1 MKFLSIIFFIS
12 LIAFS
17 LNAVTMTTFDLKSGQ
32 SVQTGTNVKVKI
44 TVTATA
50 AANDAETQDFKTG
63 TFTLQK
69 TDNETETATL
79 TCNLATAVTSTV
91 AANGTANIA
100 EAECTVD
107 SLTTAGTYKLSAV
120 TAATSDGST
129 PISGKEVKTTTPTT
143 LTVTEAPA
151 GGSGGSG
158 GSGDGN
164 TDGAKFLTAFYSL
177 ISLIL
182 FL

>member
-17 LNAVTMTTFDLKSGQ
+17 LSSVSKTTFDLKSGQ

-44 TVTATA
+44 TVQITG
-50 AANDAETQDFKTG
+50 DAEDSQAFKTG

-79 TCNLATAVTSTV
+79 TCSLTEAVTSTV
-91 AANGTANIA
+91 PASGPANIA

-120 TAATSDGST
+120 TAATSNGTADITTKGV
-129 PISGKEVKTTTPTT
+129 KESEPTT
-143 LTVTEAPA
+143 LTVTAAPA
-151 GGSGGSG
+151 G

-164 TDGAKFLTAFYSL
+164 TNTNGAKFLTAFYSL
-177 ISLIL
+177 IALIL

>member
-1 MKFLSIIFFIS
+1 MKFLSIIFFMS

-17 LNAVTMTTFDLKSGQ
+17 LSNISKTTFDLKSGQ
-32 SVQTGTNVKVKI
+32 TVQTGSNVKVKI
-44 TVTATA
+44 TVQITGDAT
-50 AANDAETQDFKTG
+50 DTQDFKTG

-120 TAATSDGST
+120 TAATSNGSDAIT
-129 PISGKEVKTTTPTT
+129 TKEVKTTTPTT

>member
-1 MKFLSIIFFIS
+1 MSQE
-12 LIAFS
+12 
-17 LNAVTMTTFDLKSGQ
+17 V
-32 SVQTGTNVKVKI
+32 
-44 TVTATA
+44 
-50 AANDAETQDFKTG
+50 
-63 TFTLQK
+63 
-69 TDNETETATL
+69 
-79 TCNLATAVTSTV
+79 
-91 AANGTANIA
+91 
-100 EAECTVD
+100 ECTVD

-120 TAATSDGST
+120 TAATSNGSDAIT
-129 PISGKEVKTTTPTT
+129 TKEVKTTTPTA

-164 TDGAKFLTAFYSL
+164 TNTNGAKFLTAFYSL

>member
-17 LNAVTMTTFDLKSGQ
+17 LSSVSKTTFDLKSGQ

-44 TVTATA
+44 TVTATGDNGDSQA
-50 AANDAETQDFKTG
+50 FKTG
-63 TFTLQK
+63 TFELQK
-69 TDNETETATL
+69 SDNATETATL
-79 TCNLATAVTSTV
+79 TCNLATAVTSEVSAT
-91 AANGTANIA
+91 GTTSP

-107 SLTTAGTYKLSAV
+107 SLTTAGTYILSAV
-120 TAATSDGST
+120 SAATSDGST
-129 PISGKEVKTTTPTT
+129 AIATKEVKASGNT
-143 LTVTEAPA
+143 LTVTAAPA

-158 GSGDGN
+158 SGDGN
-164 TDGAKFLTAFYSL
+164 TNTNGAKFLTAFYSL
-177 ISLIL
+177 IALIL

>member
-17 LNAVTMTTFDLKSGQ
+17 LSNISKTTFDLKSGQ
-32 SVQTGTNVKVKI
+32 TVQTGSNVKVKI
-44 TVTATA
+44 TVQITGDAT
-50 AANDAETQDFKTG
+50 DTQDFKTG

-107 SLTTAGTYKLSAV
+107 SLTTAGTYILSAV
-120 TAATSDGST
+120 TVAKKDATNNST
-129 PISGKEVKTTTPTT
+129 APEVKETTPTT
-143 LTVTEAPA
+143 LTVTAKTAP
-151 GGSGGSG
+151 S
-158 GSGDGN
+158 
-164 TDGAKFLTAFYSL
+164 YSPDWYVTWWGWM
-177 ISLIL
+177 SS
-182 FL
+182 

>member
-17 LNAVTMTTFDLKSGQ
+17 LNAVTKLTFDLKSGQ
-32 SVQTGTNVKVKI
+32 TVQTGSNVKVKI

-50 AANDAETQDFKTG
+50 ADNDAETQAFKTG

-69 TDNETETATL
+69 TDNATETATL
-79 TCNLATAVTSTV
+79 TCNLTTPVTAAY
-91 AANGTANIA
+91 AASSPVSQ

-120 TAATSDGST
+120 SAATTDGTT
-129 PISGKEVKTTTPTT
+129 PISGKEVKETTPTT

>member
-17 LNAVTMTTFDLKSGQ
+17 LNAVTMMTFDLKSGQ
-32 SVQTGTNVKVKI
+32 SVQTGTNVQVKI
-44 TVTATA
+44 IVAATA
-50 AANDAETQDFKTG
+50 GTDGDTQAFKTG
-63 TFTLQK
+63 TFELVKSDDATVK
-69 TDNETETATL
+69 ATL
-79 TCNLATAVTSTV
+79 TCSLTTPVTATYSASSPVSP
-91 AANGTANIA
+91 
-100 EAECTVD
+100 EAECTVA
-107 SLTTAGTYKLSAV
+107 SLTTAGTYKLNAV
-120 TAATSDGST
+120 SAATSDGST
-129 PISGKEVKTTTPTT
+129 AISGKEVKASGNT
-143 LTVTEAPA
+143 LTVTAAAA

-164 TDGAKFLTAFYSL
+164 TNTNGAKFLTAFYSL

>member
-17 LNAVTMTTFDLKSGQ
+17 LNTITKTTFDLKSGQ
-32 SVQTGTNVKVKI
+32 SVKTGSNVKVKI
-44 TVTATA
+44 TVQIAGD
-50 AANDAETQDFKTG
+50 ANDAQDFKSG

-69 TDNETETATL
+69 SDNNTETATL
-79 TCNLATAVTSTV
+79 TCSLGTAVTSTV

-107 SLTTAGTYKLSAV
+107 SLTTAGTYILSAV
-120 TAATSDGST
+120 TAAKKDATLDCT
-129 PISGKEVKTTTPTT
+129 EAEVKEDGNT
-143 LTVTEAPA
+143 LTVTDAA
-151 GGSGGSG
+151 AGGSG

-164 TDGAKFLTAFYSL
+164 TNGAKFLTSFYSL

-182 FL
+182 FP